1 MKLSPFLRLEN
12 VAGRNNSNAT
22 EIGKNA
28 VNAAKK
34 TSFSITINHATIF
47 LFLP

>member
-1 MKLSPFLRLEN
+1 MKSSPFLRLEN

-22 EIGKNA
+22 EIGKKA

-34 TSFSITINHATIF
+34 TNFSIKIDHPTIF